1 MQFSPENHEKLCE
14 AIDVYK
20 KAKTIILYSE
30 EQDEEQKALIQTY
43 KELRDAFDHLMR
55 VLASQEEYE
64 KHKLSEPDANQRINV
79 NIEKCISHIFR
90 AAFDAVDLCVI
101 TFKEKI
107 YNAIKP
113 FSSDILIKCIDDYGQ
128 LKIRIEEI
136 NENIVTFRN
145 EKDTTVDGSSTIL
158 NRYIQE
164 IDELKSIYKKIHHS
178 LPTLEKMKQDEK
190 RAFWKEN
197 GLKFLIGLLVG
208 VAVTSISFFL
218 FGH

>member
-1 MQFSPENHEKLCE
+1 MKFSPQNHEKLRE

-55 VLASQEEYE
+55 VLASQEEN
-64 KHKLSEPDANQRINV
+64 HKLSEPDANQRINV

-90 AAFDAVDLCVI
+90 AAFDAVDLSVI

-107 YNAIKP
+107 YKALKP
-113 FSSDILIKCIDDYGQ
+113 FSSDILIKCIEDYGQ

-145 EKDTTVDGSSTIL
+145 EKDTTIDGSSTIL

-164 IDELKSIYKKIHHS
+164 IDELKSIYKKNS
-178 LPTLEKMKQDEK
+178 L
-190 RAFWKEN
+190 
-197 GLKFLIGLLVG
+197 
-208 VAVTSISFFL
+208 L
-218 FGH
+218 FAYP